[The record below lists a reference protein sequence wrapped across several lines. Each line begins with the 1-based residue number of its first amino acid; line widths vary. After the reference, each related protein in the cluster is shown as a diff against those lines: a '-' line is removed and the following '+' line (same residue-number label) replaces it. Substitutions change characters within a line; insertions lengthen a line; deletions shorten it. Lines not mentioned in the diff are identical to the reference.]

1 MSYLVK
7 RGEQS
12 FGPYTL
18 SDLQQY
24 VQSGNIALEDLVQ
37 SEGVTDWVPARQVL
51 GDIPIAAPVSV
62 PVAVAPPVELVALP
76 PNLHWGIIL
85 VLNLVTRNMFNF
97 IWALVLANWGRK
109 LSGNNKPL
117 VLVAMYPAGILAGGF
132 AVAAHFNTIGLV
144 LMLAGVIVYLFGI
157 FAIRE
162 AMEDYYNHRENIG
175 LQLSGGMTFFFS
187 TLYLQYHVNSIARW
201 KKTGALS

>member
-1 MSYLVK
+1 
-7 RGEQS
+7 
-12 FGPYTL
+12 
-18 SDLQQY
+18 
-24 VQSGNIALEDLVQ
+24 
-37 SEGVTDWVPARQVL
+37 
-51 GDIPIAAPVSV
+51 
-62 PVAVAPPVELVALP
+62 
-76 PNLHWGIIL
+76 
-85 VLNLVTRNMFNF
+85 
-97 IWALVLANWGRK
+97 
-109 LSGNNKPL
+109 
-117 VLVAMYPAGILAGGF
+117 VAMYPAGILAGSF